1 MNLAAMP
8 DYSTFSAEDFASDP
22 AFQTWVNTP
31 TSDTNAFWHDW
42 VQAHPDQAANI
53 GLARQVVLNL
63 HATYPPIPQ
72 QQIDHD
78 IARLL
83 ERVRRQSSPPFQV
96 TRSLGYRYWVAAA
109 SVVLALGVGWF
120 VTQKT
125 NLIRP
130 TSIELQTINGEP
142 VYQNEADGP
151 LPVTLP
157 DGSIVTLSARSTLR
171 YTAAFGQK
179 TRDVTLTG
187 QAFFSVT
194 RNEKVPFRVF
204 TDELVTQVLGT
215 SFRVSAYP
223 EDRRSTVTVRTGKV
237 AVYAR
242 AESENPLK
250 RTVLSLTPNQVAEYS
265 RKSHVLHK
273 TLTIHPVPVNNVPA
287 ADAFVFDETPIND
300 VFRRLEET
308 YGIQIKYDANLLR
321 DCALTASLGNE
332 NLNQKLTLICK
343 GIEGRYQIVDGTII
357 IQSTGCR

>member
-1 MNLAAMP
+1 MP
-8 DYSTFSAEDFASDP
+8 DYSTFSTEDFTFDP
-22 AFQTWVNTP
+22 AFQAWVSAPTP
-31 TSDTNAFWHDW
+31 DTNAFWHEW
-42 VQAHPDQAANI
+42 IKAHPDQAADI

-63 HATYPPIPQ
+63 NATYPPISQ
-72 QQIDHD
+72 QQINNDV
-78 IARLL
+78 ARLL
-83 ERVRRQSSPPFQV
+83 ERVRQQSNPPFQI

-109 SVVLALGVGWF
+109 SVVLTLGIGWF

-130 TSIELQTINGEP
+130 TSIALQTVNGEP
-142 VYQNEADGP
+142 VYRNETGVP
-151 LPVTLP
+151 LPLTLP
-157 DGSIVTLSARSTLR
+157 DGSVVTLSARSTLR

-187 QAFFSVT
+187 QAFFKVT

-204 TDELVTQVLGT
+204 TDALVTQVLGT

-237 AVYAR
+237 SVYAR
-242 AESENPLK
+242 NESENPLK

-265 RKSHVLHK
+265 RKSGVLHK

-287 ADAFVFDETPIND
+287 ADAFVFDETPINE
-300 VFRRLEET
+300 VFQRLEET
-308 YGIQIKYDANLLR
+308 YGLQIQYDARLLR

-332 NLNQKLTLICK
+332 NLNQKLMLICK
-343 GIEGRYQIVDGTII
+343 GIEGRYEIVDGTII
-357 IQSTGCR
+357 IHSAGCR